1 MLAIE
6 WEEGEG
12 EEEEDGKFYWFL
24 DWCTRQSWAESMKKC
39 LFLVIIRILRVFCF
53 IASMCWI
60 SMSFIACYFYHP
72 NHISRHFINNFM
84 TFIIEIEKLSVRAI
98 SCVAHRFQMPSI
110 WYSIFLVRLLS
121 LRRTNYWNNILL
133 FSFHFQWICRLLYRS
148 GRIS

>member
-12 EEEEDGKFYWFL
+12 EEEVYGKFYWFL

-39 LFLVIIRILRVFCF
+39 LFLVIIRILRVFRF
-53 IASMCWI
+53 IF
-60 SMSFIACYFYHP
+60 MSFIAWYFYHP
-72 NHISRHFINNFM
+72 NHSSRNFITNFM
-84 TFIIEIEKLSVRAI
+84 TFIIEIEKLSVRVI

-121 LRRTNYWNNILL
+121 VWRINYWNNILL
-133 FSFHFQWICRLLYRS
+133 FSFHCQWICRLLYRS